1 MTDETLLKAGQT
13 LLIKDNIRVCILEVG
28 SKQIKI
34 GIEAPLEVKVYRNE
48 LLDSSNNLKTN
59 NESDS

>member
-1 MTDETLLKAGQT
+1 MLVLGRKAGQT